1 MNRKE
6 RIISYINS
14 KEYVPLMH
22 EELKMVLG
30 VPKEDEDEFDALM
43 AELRREGAVTV
54 SKRGRYMPRAEQT
67 VAGTLSCNVKGYFG
81 FVITPDA
88 EDDIFIA
95 GDDMN
100 GAIDGDAVL
109 AEITGTARDGRHSEG
124 RVLSVLSRGNETV
137 AGVLYKEKNGCLC
150 LRPDSRKIYTK
161 IIIAPENALD
171 AQIGDRVITGE
182 LQYKTNGDIYGS
194 VTDILG
200 GEDELKSITE
210 GIIIENGIKREFDEK
225 TLIEADKTP
234 QSVVKAQLEGRE
246 DLRERLIFTI
256 DGDDARDFDDAVSL
270 DILENGN
277 YALGVHIADVTEY
290 VKEGSALDNEAF
302 ERGTSVYLPDRVIPM
317 LPESLSNG
325 ICSLNPKV
333 DRLTLS
339 CFMEIDK
346 SGGIINNRLAKTVI
360 RSKERMTYNNVN
372 KILSGDS
379 ELCEKYAHLTETL
392 TEMAR
397 LAEILREKRTK
408 RGAIDFDFPECRVV
422 VDENGEPT
430 DIVRAERGVSNRMI
444 EEFMLAANETVA
456 EFAYWSEIPFVYRS
470 HEPPSFDKIKAFNAL
485 ITHFG
490 LTIKGKIDEDNPI
503 KPKALQKVLSE
514 AEGTAGERII
524 ASEMLRSLM
533 KAKYT
538 PENLGHFGLAAKYYC
553 HFTSPIRRY
562 PDLCIHR
569 ILKLMLDGKLKN
581 TGRLTAFTA
590 EASLRSSDREVAAE
604 MAERDADDLM
614 KAAYMARFVGEEFE
628 AVIANITGFG
638 MFVELD
644 NTVQGLVRLDT
655 MKDDYYEYSENSGAV
670 TGQRTGTVYNV
681 GDTINVTLVKSDIM
695 TRQIDFVRAEDFDGY
710 EEKTKRPNR
719 ATRRRKQSKHKNYR
733 GKKKRNGKF

>member
-22 EELKMVLG
+22 GELKMVLG

-124 RVLSVLSRGNETV
+124 RILSVLSRGNETV

-234 QSVVKAQLEGRE
+234 QSVSKKQLEGRE
-246 DLRERLIFTI
+246 D
-256 DGDDARDFDDAVSL
+256 
-270 DILENGN
+270 
-277 YALGVHIADVTEY
+277 
-290 VKEGSALDNEAF
+290 
-302 ERGTSVYLPDRVIPM
+302 
-317 LPESLSNG
+317 
-325 ICSLNPKV
+325 
-333 DRLTLS
+333 
-339 CFMEIDK
+339 
-346 SGGIINNRLAKTVI
+346 
-360 RSKERMTYNNVN
+360 
-372 KILSGDS
+372 
-379 ELCEKYAHLTETL
+379 
-392 TEMAR
+392 
-397 LAEILREKRTK
+397 
-408 RGAIDFDFPECRVV
+408 
-422 VDENGEPT
+422 
-430 DIVRAERGVSNRMI
+430 
-444 EEFMLAANETVA
+444 
-456 EFAYWSEIPFVYRS
+456 
-470 HEPPSFDKIKAFNAL
+470 
-485 ITHFG
+485 
-490 LTIKGKIDEDNPI
+490 
-503 KPKALQKVLSE
+503 
-514 AEGTAGERII
+514 
-524 ASEMLRSLM
+524 
-533 KAKYT
+533 
-538 PENLGHFGLAAKYYC
+538 
-553 HFTSPIRRY
+553 
-562 PDLCIHR
+562 
-569 ILKLMLDGKLKN
+569 
-581 TGRLTAFTA
+581 
-590 EASLRSSDREVAAE
+590 
-604 MAERDADDLM
+604 
-614 KAAYMARFVGEEFE
+614 
-628 AVIANITGFG
+628 
-638 MFVELD
+638 
-644 NTVQGLVRLDT
+644 
-655 MKDDYYEYSENSGAV
+655 
-670 TGQRTGTVYNV
+670 
-681 GDTINVTLVKSDIM
+681 
-695 TRQIDFVRAEDFDGY
+695 
-710 EEKTKRPNR
+710 
-719 ATRRRKQSKHKNYR
+719 
-733 GKKKRNGKF
+733 